1 MEYPNNDVSVW
12 DLSSMS
18 HYLDEI
24 DRRIIYRLMDDA
36 RNTTAT
42 MLAEDMNVSA
52 GTIRNRID
60 RLEEE
65 GVIQGY
71 TAMIDFEK
79 AEHMKALFICT
90 APGAERERLALSI
103 QSIPGVI
110 HVRVLMLGRPDLQVV
125 AVGENTKDLRQIA
138 EALSELDIE
147 IEDEELVQTELHS
160 PYQQFGPTA
169 TDKSG
174 TIDRI
179 ELVGETDMLEI
190 ALDADASAAGRTV
203 KELREEDILGGEAAL
218 ISVERGEEILTP
230 SETLQFSPDDILT
243 VLPRTISEDDVL
255 DSLLGESESPKE

>member
-1 MEYPNNDVSVW
+1 MA
-12 DLSSMS
+12 

-24 DRRIIYRLMDDA
+24 DRHIIYELMDDA

-42 MLAEDMNVSA
+42 MIAEDLNVSD
-52 GTIRNRID
+52 GTIRNRIE

-79 AEHMKALFICT
+79 AEHMKAVFICT
-90 APGAERERLALSI
+90 APGAERERLALSV

-110 HVRVLMLGRPDLQVV
+110 HVRVLMLGRPDLQIV

-160 PYQQFGPTA
+160 AYQPFGPTS
-169 TDKSG
+169 SG
-174 TIDRI
+174 EPSTVDRI
-179 ELVGETDMLEI
+179 ELVGETDMLEV
-190 ALDADASAAGRTV
+190 ALDEDAPVVGQTV
-203 KELREEDILGGEAAL
+203 DELQRNGPLGDGATL
-218 ISVERGEEILTP
+218 ISVERERQILTP
-230 SETLQFSPDDILT
+230 TETTEFAPNDVLT
-243 VLPRTISEDDVL
+243 VLPRTLSEEELVR
-255 DSLLGESESPKE
+255 SLLGESQTADELF

>member
-1 MEYPNNDVSVW
+1 MA
-12 DLSSMS
+12 

-24 DRRIIYRLMDDA
+24 DRQIIYELMDDA
-36 RNTTAT
+36 RHTTAT
-42 MLAEDMNVSA
+42 MIAEDLNVSD

-79 AEHMKALFICT
+79 ADHMKAVFICT
-90 APGAERERLALSI
+90 APSAERERLALSI

-125 AVGENTKDLRQIA
+125 AVGETTKDLRQIA

-147 IEDEELVQTELHS
+147 IEDEELVQTEIHS
-160 PYQQFGPTA
+160 PYQPFGPA
-169 TDKSG
+169 STDKSG

-179 ELVGETDMLEI
+179 ELVGETDMLEV
-190 ALDADASAAGRTV
+190 ALDDSAPIVGRTV
-203 KELREEDILGGEAAL
+203 GELREKGTLGGDATL
-218 ISVERGEEILTP
+218 IAIERGEQMLTP
-230 SETLQFSPDDILT
+230 TETIEFEAGDILT
-243 VLPRTISEDDVL
+243 VLPRTVSEDAVL
-255 DSLLGESESPKE
+255 QSLLGTRQASDE